1 MKPDWTLIANGTR
14 ARLLQQDAGAP
25 MVILESFIHPVRPS
39 DGFAP
44 GPSLFGDLEAD
55 WARSHQHTEFARELA
70 HLLEQEAQLE
80 HYRSITVFACSPF
93 LGELLD
99 EFGKATWAR
108 LTAAHDADL
117 TGFTLSEIEERIA
130 QEIAANH

>member
-1 MKPDWTLIANGTR
+1 MRTRTITASRFTARPIPRRTLLSAGSLNDVGIAVTS
-14 ARLLQQDAGAP
+14 ATLT
-25 MVILESFIHPVRPS
+25 
-39 DGFAP
+39 DG
-44 GPSLFGDLEAD
+44 SGDLEAD
-55 WARSHQHTEFARELA
+55 WARGHQHTEFARELA

-80 HYRSITVFACSPF
+80 HYRSLTVFACSPF

-108 LTAAHDADL
+108 LAAAHDADL

-130 QEIAANH
+130 HEIAANH